1 MAIRIEITGD
11 NANAI
16 MKEMFNL
23 CSGVFSTYQ
32 NPPSAEET
40 EAAGVSLV
48 NEPTKAVETP
58 SQPES
63 KEQAAPAPQQKA
75 EKEAAHPEEDKK
87 GVPDNP
93 FMGYAKEVVQCISE
107 DQHNELKG
115 ICSRFVAAKPANRAK
130 LRTWLTDH
138 GVKRLSE
145 LPEKLYEDF
154 KKWLEANK
162 NAN

>member
-11 NANAI
+11 NAKSV

-23 CSGVFSTYQ
+23 CNGVFSAYQ
-32 NPPSAEET
+32 NPPSAGET
-40 EAAGVSLV
+40 EAAGTALV
-48 NEPTKAVETP
+48 NEPEP
-58 SQPES
+58 
-63 KEQAAPAPQQKA
+63 KEQAAPVQQPEA
-75 EKEAAHPEEDKK
+75 KEEVAHPEEGKK

-107 DQHNELKG
+107 RQHNELKG
-115 ICSRFVAAKPANRAK
+115 VCSQFVAAKPANRAK

>member
-11 NANAI
+11 NAKAI

-40 EAAGVSLV
+40 KAAGAALV
-48 NEPTKAVETP
+48 DEPEKAVETP
-58 SQPES
+58 AQPEP
-63 KEQAAPAPQQKA
+63 KGQAAPAPQPEA
-75 EKEAAHPEEDKK
+75 EKEAAHPEEDRK

-115 ICSRFVAAKPANRAK
+115 ICSRFVVAKPANRAK

-154 KKWLEANK
+154 KKWLEANN
-162 NAN
+162 NAD

>member
-11 NANAI
+11 NAKSV

-40 EAAGVSLV
+40 RAAGAALV
-48 NEPTKAVETP
+48 NEPEKAVEAP
-58 SQPES
+58 PHPE
-63 KEQAAPAPQQKA
+63 PKA
-75 EKEAAHPEEDKK
+75 EKEAAHLEEDKK

-107 DQHNELKG
+107 NQHNELKG

-130 LRTWLTDH
+130 LRTWLTGH

-162 NAN
+162 NAD